1 MIGETIMDFREIEK
15 LVLVS
20 QQEMLSP
27 LILVARELV
36 LATGNTAN

>member
-1 MIGETIMDFREIEK
+1 MDFREIEK
-15 LVLVS
+15 LVWVS